1 MAGDEPEKDSR
12 VVEQVSRSAIRAAGG
27 VLWRTANSS
36 TDSPGVEVAII
47 HRPRYDDWSIPK
59 GKLVPGESE
68 IEGAI
73 REVTEETGYRV
84 QIRRPLGEVAYQKG
98 SGPGQRMKTV
108 RYWSMHAEGGIFSPS
123 REVDQLRWVSI
134 DEALSLLSHK
144 RDLAILR
151 TFAEGPV
158 LTRSILL
165 LRHGSAGNRSGWPG
179 DDDTRPL
186 DETGVAQ
193 AEGLVWLL
201 TRFDV
206 REIIS
211 APPLRCVQ
219 TVEPLGAAVGLTIRE
234 DPVISEDGYYEHER
248 QALDLLRKSGTDGT
262 ATVVC
267 SQGGVLPDLLT
278 RLAAK
283 DSVGLAEPVV
293 AKKGSVWS
301 LTFAGGKLLAA
312 EYFAPMA

>member
-1 MAGDEPEKDSR
+1 
-12 VVEQVSRSAIRAAGG
+12 VVERLSGSEIRAAGG
-27 VLWRTANSS
+27 VLWRAANSS
-36 TDSPGVEVAII
+36 SDSPRVEVAII

-84 QIRRPLGEVAYQKG
+84 QIRRPLGEVSYQKG
-98 SGPGQRMKTV
+98 SGPEQRMKTV

-151 TFAEGPV
+151 TFAEGPI
-158 LTRSILL
+158 LTRSVLL
-165 LRHGSAGNRSGWPG
+165 VRHGSAGSSSSWSG
-179 DDDTRPL
+179 DDQDRPL
-186 DETGVAQ
+186 DEAGVAQ
-193 AEGLVWLL
+193 SEGLVWLL

-211 APPLRCVQ
+211 APPVRCVQ
-219 TVEPLGAAVGLTIRE
+219 TMEPLGGAVGLTIAQE
-234 DPVISEDGYYEHER
+234 AVFGETNYYGHESEAER
-248 QALDLLRKSGTDGT
+248 LLRRAGHDGT
-262 ATVVC
+262 AAVVC
-267 SQGGVLPDLLT
+267 SQGGVIPNLLV

-283 DSVGLAEPVV
+283 DGVSLAEPVV

-301 LTFAGGKLLAA
+301 LTFAAKKLMAA
-312 EYFAPMA
+312 EYFSPLA

>member
-1 MAGDEPEKDSR
+1 MVER
-12 VVEQVSRSAIRAAGG
+12 VSGSPIRAAGG
-27 VLWRTANSS
+27 VLWRTAKSS
-36 TDSPGVEVAII
+36 TGPSGVEVAII

-59 GKLVPGESE
+59 GKLVPGESD

-84 QIRRPLGEVAYQKG
+84 QIRRPLGEVSYNKG
-98 SGPGQRMKTV
+98 SGPAQRMKTV
-108 RYWSMHAEGGIFSPS
+108 RYWSMHAEGGVFSPS

-134 DEALSLLSHK
+134 DEAFSLLSHK
-144 RDLAILR
+144 RDLSILR
-151 TFAEGPV
+151 TFAEGPL
-158 LTRSILL
+158 LTRSILVV
-165 LRHGSAGNRSGWPG
+165 RHGSAGNRSSWTA
-179 DDDTRPL
+179 DDEERPL

-211 APPLRCVQ
+211 APPVRCLQ
-219 TVEPLGAAVGLTIRE
+219 TVEPLGGAVGLTITE
-234 DPVISEDGYYEHER
+234 EAAFAEAHYYGHESEAGR
-248 QALDLLRKSGTDGT
+248 LLRNAGGDGT
-262 ATVVC
+262 GTVIC
-267 SQGGVLPDLLT
+267 SQGGVIPDLLA

-283 DSVGLAEPVV
+283 DRLSLAEPVV

-301 LTFAGGKLLAA
+301 LTFADGKLLAA
-312 EYFAPMA
+312 EYFPPMA

>member
-1 MAGDEPEKDSR
+1 
-12 VVEQVSRSAIRAAGG
+12 
-27 VLWRTANSS
+27 
-36 TDSPGVEVAII
+36 
-47 HRPRYDDWSIPK
+47 
-59 GKLVPGESE
+59 
-68 IEGAI
+68 
-73 REVTEETGYRV
+73 
-84 QIRRPLGEVAYQKG
+84 
-98 SGPGQRMKTV
+98 MKTV

-151 TFAEGPV
+151 TFAQGPV

-165 LRHGSAGNRSGWPG
+165 VRHGSAGNRSSWTG
-179 DDDTRPL
+179 DDEKRPL

-211 APPLRCVQ
+211 APPVRCLQ
-219 TVEPLGAAVGLTIRE
+219 TVEPLGGAVGLTIAQE
-234 DPVISEDGYYEHER
+234 AAFAETHYYGHESGAER
-248 QALDLLRKSGTDGT
+248 LLRKAGGDGT
-262 ATVVC
+262 GTVIC
-267 SQGGVLPDLLT
+267 SQGGVIPDLLA
-278 RLAAK
+278 RVAAK
-283 DSVGLAEPVV
+283 DGVGLAEPVV

-301 LTFAGGKLLAA
+301 LTFTAGKLLAA
-312 EYFAPMA
+312 EYFPPMA